1 MSVAGSD
8 DSTSQRLARLERE
21 FGPFDVTAEETVVS
35 RSMYT
40 DCLRAAEK
48 GTLGGARA
56 FVRKDEDV
64 LLVQYADQPEVWE
77 LPGGS
82 TRRGE
87 PLAET
92 ATERTRYETG
102 LRISPTA
109 VVEAHRQEF
118 VLAKGGEPVT
128 GLWVFF
134 ETDESEGALAPS
146 EDVADADWFAPDDLP
161 DAVAPEISRRF
172 AGDD

>member
-1 MSVAGSD
+1 MSVAGTD

-21 FGPFDVTAEETVVS
+21 FGPFDVTSEETVVS

-40 DCLRAAEK
+40 DCLRAAER

-56 FVRKDEDV
+56 FVRRTEDV
-64 LLVQYADQPEVWE
+64 LLVQYDNQPEVWE
-77 LPGGS
+77 LPGGA

-87 PLAET
+87 QLSET
-92 ATERTRYETG
+92 ATERVRYETG
-102 LRISPTA
+102 IRCTPTA
-109 VVEAHRQEF
+109 VVEVHRQEF
-118 VLAKGGEPVT
+118 VLVEGGNPVT

-134 ETDESEGALAPS
+134 ETDESEGGLAPS
-146 EDVADADWFAPDDLP
+146 EDVADARWFAPDDLP

-172 AGDD
+172 ADD